1 MRNAAFI
8 DRYLAEMQEG
18 IAGLSRDDI
27 DRAVE
32 ALFDAWRRG
41 ATVFLIGNGGSAS
54 TATHFACDLSKV
66 TISPG
71 KPRLRAISLCDNVA
85 LMSAWINDHGFEHL
99 FSEQLRSL
107 MRPGDV
113 LIAIS
118 VHGGSGADQG
128 GPWSQNL
135 LRAVRTAR
143 EEYQAIVIGFTG
155 FDGGVLRQAADVSVH
170 VPLPSTPQVESF
182 HLALEHLITF
192 CLKDRIAAHDAGTEG

>member
-1 MRNAAFI
+1 MRNGAFI
-8 DRYLAEMQEG
+8 ERYFAEMEQG
-18 IAGLSRDDI
+18 IAGLERAQI
-27 DRAVE
+27 DRAIE
-32 ALFDAWRRG
+32 TLFDAWKRG

-85 LMSAWINDHGFEHL
+85 LMSAWINDSGFEHL
-99 FSEQLRSL
+99 FSEQLRNL
-107 MRPGDV
+107 MHPGDV

-135 LRAVRTAR
+135 LRAVKTAR
-143 EEYQAIVIGFTG
+143 EEYGATILGFTG
-155 FDGGVLRQAADVSVH
+155 FDGGVLRQASDIAVH

-182 HLALEHLITF
+182 HLVLEHLITF
-192 CLKDRIAAHDAGTEG
+192 CLRDKIAAHDAGAQG